1 MSDWNLT
8 VSGVNVDQKRI
19 GILSATLAYVL
30 WGFLPLYWQL
40 LEGIPAWEV
49 LAHRILWSAV
59 LLGVLIGFLNGYRHF
74 FLEFLSLARDRR
86 KAIGVFAAGV
96 AVSVNWGVYIWA
108 VTNAHIVEASLG
120 YYINPLLS
128 ILLGMIFLQERFS
141 RLQWLAIAF
150 AFSGVAYMTL
160 NFGSIPWIALSL
172 AFSFGAYG
180 LFKKVSHLGPVV
192 GLTLETLLVL
202 PIAGIYLFWLHQS
215 GAGSF
220 SAGRPGLLLIGGG
233 LATII
238 PLLLFALATK
248 RIPLSMIGFLQY
260 CAPTIKLLIGV
271 FWFKE
276 AFTPTHAIT
285 FALIWIGLI
294 LYTATQIREAK
305 RPTPLPNPT

>member
-1 MSDWNLT
+1 M
-8 VSGVNVDQKRI
+8 SGVIVNQKRT
-19 GILSATLAYVL
+19 GIVFATLAYML
-30 WGFLPLYWQL
+30 WGFLPLYWKTI
-40 LEGIPAWEV
+40 EGVPAWEV
-49 LAHRILWSAV
+49 LAHRIVWSAV
-59 LLGVLIGFLNGYRHF
+59 LLGVLLGFLNGYGHF
-74 FLEFLSLARDRR
+74 FQEFRSLARDYR
-86 KAIGVFAAGV
+86 KALGVFAAGI

-108 VTNAHIVEASLG
+108 VTNEHIVEASLG

-141 RLQWLAIAF
+141 RVQWLAIAF
-150 AFSGVAYMTL
+150 ACSGVAYMAV
-160 NFGSIPWIALSL
+160 NFGSVPWIALSL

-180 LFKKVSHLGPVV
+180 LFKKISRLGPVV

-202 PIAGIYLFWLHQS
+202 PIAGVYLAWIHQS

-220 SAGRPGLLLIGGG
+220 SADRTGLLLIGGG
-233 LATII
+233 LATIL

-276 AFTPTHAIT
+276 TFTTTHAIT
-285 FALIWIGLI
+285 FALIWAGLI
-294 LYTATQIREAK
+294 LYTATQIRDAR
-305 RPTPLPNPT
+305 RPTALPNPA